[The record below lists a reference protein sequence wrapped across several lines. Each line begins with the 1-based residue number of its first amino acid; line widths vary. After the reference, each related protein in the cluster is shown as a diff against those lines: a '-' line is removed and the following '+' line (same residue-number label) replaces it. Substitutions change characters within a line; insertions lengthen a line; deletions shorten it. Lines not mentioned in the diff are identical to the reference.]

1 MIFLKGIREKTGR
14 LILKQKILRSS
25 RIKEFIN
32 LEDATSIGVIFHQ
45 ADYKMFESIQKFL
58 KNLSDDGKQIFA
70 IGFVE
75 MKEIPQEYVLK
86 KGFNFFCLKDLNWY
100 FKPEPD
106 FVEEFISRDFDLL
119 INLSI
124 DNVFPVDY
132 IFALS
137 NARFKTGKY
146 TEGYEFADLSIDI
159 KKSGDI
165 DYLIMQISHYLS
177 EINKKKH

>member
-1 MIFLKGIREKTGR
+1 MTFLQGIREKTGR
-14 LILKQKILRSS
+14 YILKQKIRRSS
-25 RIKEFIN
+25 RTKEFIN
-32 LEDATSIGVIFHQ
+32 LEDATRIGVIFHQ
-45 ADYKMFESIQKFL
+45 TDYNSFESVQKFL
-58 KNLSDDGKQIFA
+58 KKLAEDGKQIFA
-70 IGFVE
+70 IGFIE
-75 MKEIPQEYVLK
+75 KKEIPQEYVLK
-86 KGFNFFCLKDLNWY
+86 KGFNFFCLKELNWY
-100 FKPEPD
+100 YKPEPVFVAD
-106 FVEEFISRDFDLL
+106 FIERDFDLL

-137 NARFKTGKY
+137 NARFKAGKY

-177 EINKKKH
+177 EINKKKQ

>member
-1 MIFLKGIREKTGR
+1 MTFLKGIRKKTGR
-14 LILKQKILRSS
+14 FILRQKIRRSS
-25 RIKEFIN
+25 RSKEFIN
-32 LEDATSIGVIFHQ
+32 LEDATTIGVLFHQ
-45 ADYKMFESIQKFL
+45 RDYKSFESIQKFL
-58 KNLSDDGKQIFA
+58 KKLAEQGKQVFA
-70 IGFVE
+70 IGYIG
-75 MKEIPQEYVLK
+75 MKDIPQEYLLK

-100 FKPEPD
+100 YKPEPD
-106 FVEEFISRDFDLL
+106 FVEDFIKSDFDLL

-146 TEGYEFADLSIDI
+146 TPGYEFADLSIDI

-165 DYLIMQISHYLS
+165 DYLIMQISHYLT
-177 EINKKKH
+177 EINKKKQ